1 MAKINEFK
9 KVQKEDTKLN
19 NYCIVFMA
27 GVLSVFFMTGF
38 NGSVAVECCK
48 CFGLALGVMV
58 IDMGIQYLKG
68 NFDQI
73 NKTEKTERKEVNK
86 KEA

>member
-1 MAKINEFK
+1 MRKIEEFK
-9 KVQKEDTKLN
+9 KVKEEDTKLN

-38 NGSVAVECCK
+38 SESVAVECCK

-68 NFDQI
+68 NFDKIQ
-73 NKTEKTERKEVNK
+73 KTERKEVNK